1 MNRRINKM
9 KEIEIGYTRYD
20 ERNDRYV
27 TPESR
32 HTRGVYF
39 CSVEEYNP
47 FTEEYETAEDQLFT
61 TYELLRMI

>member
-1 MNRRINKM
+1 M
-9 KEIEIGYTRYD
+9 KEIEIGFTRYD

-32 HTRGVYF
+32 HTSRTYWCTVK
-39 CSVEEYNP
+39 EYNP
-47 FTEEYETAEDQLFT
+47 FTEDYEEVEGQLFT